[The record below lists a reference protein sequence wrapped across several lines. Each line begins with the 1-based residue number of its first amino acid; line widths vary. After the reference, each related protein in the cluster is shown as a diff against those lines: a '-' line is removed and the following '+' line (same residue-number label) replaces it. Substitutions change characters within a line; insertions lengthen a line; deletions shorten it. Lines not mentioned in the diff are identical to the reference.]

1 MLPLVKYIIPAWAPV
16 WETLTPPNTF
26 SHVMAG
32 FLFYLHFL
40 GVSLIVIK
48 MPCVFILI
56 SPYFSQI
63 KSGHGKGPPEFEKL
77 RILQDLSGE
86 HVVCKLYYI
95 VTLNKETL
103 VLNFSH

>member
-1 MLPLVKYIIPAWAPV
+1 MGITGNDIFPCHSWLSFLS
-16 WETLTPPNTF
+16 TL
-26 SHVMAG
+26 
-32 FLFYLHFL
+32 L

-48 MPCVFILI
+48 MPCVLILI

-95 VTLNKETL
+95 ATLNKETI